1 MQHFLKANPQHF
13 ETLCTGEQKCSIR
26 KNDRNFQVGDE
37 VIFLEYDTVSERCT
51 GDSHLLH
58 ISHIENFGV
67 RQGYVALS
75 LSLRTLS

>member
-1 MQHFLKANPQHF
+1 MQHFLKANPDHF
-13 ETLCTGEQKCSIR
+13 DSLCTGEQKCSIR

-37 VIFLEYDTVSERCT
+37 VIFMEYDNVAERCT

-67 RQGYVALS
+67 HQGYVVLS
-75 LSLRTLS
+75 LSLSSLS